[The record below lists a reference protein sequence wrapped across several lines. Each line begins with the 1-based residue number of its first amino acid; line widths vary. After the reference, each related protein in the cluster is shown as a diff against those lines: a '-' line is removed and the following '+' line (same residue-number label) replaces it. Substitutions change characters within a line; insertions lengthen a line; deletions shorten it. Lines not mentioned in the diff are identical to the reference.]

1 MMMIMSPLSLS
12 PLLSVLSYTHR
23 HQVNK
28 ATSSQP
34 ISTTTTTLID
44 PTGNNQAVDKIYA
57 LVSGSSGSTTATSS
71 SASNNNLDHS
81 GGSGSKA
88 MLIPEGASPSAGHC
102 RCLDDFISC
111 LMSIDML
118 HQLLL

>member
-1 MMMIMSPLSLS
+1 MMMIMCDINEPSLY
-12 PLLSVLSYTHR
+12 LLLCVLSYTHR

-28 ATSSQP
+28 ATSSQH

-71 SASNNNLDHS
+71 ASNNNLDHS

-102 RCLDDFISC
+102 RCLG
-111 LMSIDML
+111 
-118 HQLLL
+118 LLSAV